1 MITIRPGLQ
10 PAMTGAAYHAS
21 PGISKSKL
29 DDFAEASPL
38 HYWDKHINPDKPE
51 DERTEAL
58 ILGDAIHAAVGEPD
72 TVSSRFVVVPADAPK
87 RPTKAQIKA
96 KNPSLES
103 RGSISYWE
111 GFLAEHEGKIIL
123 KPSQMDIVMACRDS
137 AWSDPAVADLLS
149 GARFEQTYYA
159 IDPDTGA
166 LRKCRLDGDRVEE
179 SGVILDLKTAE
190 DASEDAFYGHSL
202 KYRYNVQDPWY
213 TDTVDLALGGKAVR
227 QFAFIVI
234 EKARPF
240 ATAIYY
246 LGAEEIAAGRE
257 KARADLRGIV
267 HYTQTY
273 GDQRWPSY
281 TENGARRLRSRR
293 ERAQS

>member
-1 MITIRPGLQ
+1 MTNIRPGLQ
-10 PAMTGAAYHAS
+10 PEMTGAAYHAA

-38 HYWDKHINPDKPE
+38 HYWDKHINPDKPVE
-51 DERTEAL
+51 ERTEAL

-72 TVSSRFVVVPADAPK
+72 TVSSRFVVIPDDAPK
-87 RPTKAQIKA
+87 RPTKAQINA
-96 KNPSLES
+96 KSPSLES
-103 RGSISYWE
+103 RGAISYWKAFNE
-111 GFLAEHEGKIIL
+111 ENEGKIIL
-123 KPSQMDIVMACRDS
+123 KPSQMEIVLACRDS
-137 AWSDPAVADLLS
+137 AWGDPEVAGLLY
-149 GARFEQTYYA
+149 GAKFEQTYYA
-159 IDPDTGA
+159 TDPDTGA

-179 SGVILDLKTAE
+179 IGVILDIKSAE
-190 DASEDAFYGHSL
+190 DASEDAFYGHAL

-213 TDTVDLALGGKAVR
+213 SDTVDLALGGKAVE
-227 QFAFIVI
+227 QFAFIVL
-234 EKARPF
+234 EKGRPY

-246 LGAEEIAAGRE
+246 LGADEIAAGRE

-267 HYTQTY
+267 HYTETY
-273 GDQRWPSY
+273 GDQKWPSY